1 MTVESTNSKQLPQQM
16 GINTEYPF
24 TLDVLLEDPTEEEAK
39 SAIKAKIKLADNTE
53 LDLIYN
59 DPGENGYQVVLNSNR
74 LGGKV
79 IVNNKRTILDYITIY
94 RYYQMKQEADYQDF
108 NAAPADTFEQ
118 SYDKLTMI
126 DQQQQE
132 VLDRCVKVE
141 MTSNVD
147 PENFTEHVERIYESI
162 DNVDTVSGI
171 KQEVVTTAENIESII
186 NCSENIQSI
195 IDAPQ
200 QAQNAAV
207 SANNALQSEN
217 NAETWAEGTDEE
229 VQALGGTHSSKR
241 WSELASGKE
250 YADKDLSNI
259 TEAGK
264 DVIRDTAGSGFSLF
278 DVVEKDH
285 ILSFEESMGF
295 GLLGTYVYKEP
306 VAGSRYGYPDF
317 YNECVAQKS
326 TEGNTLLALKN
337 NVEVVG
343 SPVVNNGVLS
353 GFSTS
358 NYVKLPQIFNP
369 GSSTWEIVIPFS
381 VDNFD
386 TEQSIF
392 MSCIEGSNPNRYL
405 LLAVEPNTGEIRC
418 YYNYEQTNWQTTGS
432 FGAEN
437 TISAGKKYWVKVE
450 YDGTHLKGSLST
462 DGDDY
467 TLCLN
472 EEIAAPATAST
483 NNITTL
489 GLYAANEKTLP
500 LNGSI
505 DLKECYIKI
514 DNELWW
520 SGATTATKNP
530 NGHIFYDIADKATV
544 DEIFSQ
550 RGEAWF
556 YGVDTENER
565 VFLPRGTRSQ
575 YTVNTDETGD
585 YVEAGLPNI
594 TGTMIADISEG
605 VATGALKIDTIYS
618 GAMWSGSTNVARMRN
633 WSLDASLSN
642 PIYGNSDTVQPYAT
656 KKLLYIVV
664 GNVKVQSAASDVVD
678 VTTTENDT
686 VPLFTGQYFNFKP
699 NNPSWLKAGEQ
710 QDSGGIYTSC
720 YNKLVQALT
729 DNIWGIKVIDSAAM
743 EEGTDYSEY
752 WIVYQDAMRFRTPLT
767 ACKEIM
773 PGNEITS
780 SLGFSSNPTNTVESY
795 TVPYNGYITI
805 IGYKTST
812 SNTLTVK
819 LNGTIVS
826 QTRALASGLSSE
838 SYFFARKGDIVTV
851 STDSTSTGWVIA
863 TQTITKATANGEL
876 YFKAANVVE
885 NLEILNVGQVME
897 ELSNKVNVSNTSWAI
912 NACMPDYSAQSTFT
926 LPASGQTFTVPYDCL
941 LTVCLIDVGVGVFV
955 LRLNDASGAI
965 IAEAASATVQTEVQ
979 VSVYL
984 KKGWVVYN
992 DSTVSRYTSCY
1003 ITPLIGAEGA
1013 N

>member
-1 MTVESTNSKQLPQQM
+1 MAYIPNEWKDQVVQRPKTYQM
-16 GINTEYPF
+16 NNNDDGSVTLVDSFGLVTELGTPVNEDYMNHIEQGIAGAAIRYYKTTETFKNNEVVLNINTEGGVE
-24 TLDVLLEDPTEEEAK
+24 LWK
-39 SAIKAKIKLADNTE
+39 SLTDNNLGNPLTDIE
-53 LDLIYN
+53 KWQAVDL
-59 DPGENGYQVVLNSNR
+59 GNS
-74 LGGKV
+74 
-79 IVNNKRTILDYITIY
+79 
-94 RYYQMKQEADYQDF
+94 
-108 NAAPADTFEQ
+108 
-118 SYDKLTMI
+118 
-126 DQQQQE
+126 
-132 VLDRCVKVE
+132 
-141 MTSNVD
+141 
-147 PENFTEHVERIYESI
+147 
-162 DNVDTVSGI
+162 
-171 KQEVVTTAENIESII
+171 
-186 NCSENIQSI
+186 
-195 IDAPQ
+195 
-200 QAQNAAV
+200 
-207 SANNALQSEN
+207 
-217 NAETWAEGTDEE
+217 
-229 VQALGGTHSSKR
+229 SS
-241 WSELASGKE
+241 S
-250 YADKDLSNI
+250 
-259 TEAGK
+259 
-264 DVIRDTAGSGFSLF
+264 GSGLSMF
-278 DVVEKDH
+278 DLVVKDH

-353 GFSTS
+353 GFSSTTWA
-358 NYVKLPQIFNP
+358 NLPKAFNP
-369 GSSTWEIVIPFS
+369 SNKNWEMFYK
-381 VDNFD
+381 FK
-386 TEQSIF
+386 
-392 MSCIEGSNPNRYL
+392 
-405 LLAVEPNTGEIRC
+405 TGTIGTIQ
-418 YYNYEQTNWQTTGS
+418 YIL
-432 FGAEN
+432 N
-437 TISAGKKYWVKVE
+437 TISAGYQPFDIRIGE
-450 YDGTHLKGSLST
+450 DGKLQVASFINNTST
-462 DGDDY
+462 PLFSIIG
-467 TLCLN
+467 TTALT
-472 EEIAAPATAST
+472 PATDYYVKLAYNSVTGYELSLGTSKDNLLIEGT
-483 NNITTL
+483 NNTTTAINSGSIPTL
-489 GLYAANEKTLP
+489 GADFNNDGNYFQGAFT
-500 LNGSI
+500 GSI

-544 DEIFSQ
+544 DEIFAQ

-594 TGTMIADISEG
+594 TGTMTADISEG

-618 GAMWSGSTNVARMRN
+618 GAMWQGSVNVARMRN

-642 PIYGNSDTVQPYAT
+642 PVYGKSDTVQPYAT

-729 DNIWGIKVIDSAAM
+729 DNIWEIKVIDSTAM

-876 YFKAANVVE
+876 YFKAASAVE
-885 NLEILNVGQVME
+885 NIEILNVGQVME

-912 NACMPDYSAQSTFT
+912 NACMPDYTAQTTFT
-926 LPASGQTFTVPYDCL
+926 LPDIGQTFTAPYDCL
-941 LTVCLIDVGVGVFV
+941 LFVSIFNAGSGNFELRYNNSNGGLIMF
-955 LRLNDASGAI
+955 GA
-965 IAEAASATVQTEVQ
+965 AGSNQVHVSQTA
-979 VSVYL
+979 YL
-984 KKGWVVYN
+984 KKGWQIYRGGQIGYN
-992 DSTVSRYTSCY
+992 QCY

>member
-1 MTVESTNSKQLPQQM
+1 MSKLPRVTAKVFASNAAKTDIGQYGSALTGAKINTGDIAQIQTLPAYETGWRGAVISKRNYPTLQEMNGLQKVFSQQIAYLFQN
-16 GINTEYPF
+16 GAFAEWDENTEYCANTSF
-24 TLDVLLEDPTEEEAK
+24 CQINGVLYQSLTNNNIGNNPSNDETNWK
-39 SAIKAKIKLADNTE
+39 KID
-53 LDLIYN
+53 
-59 DPGENGYQVVLNSNR
+59 
-74 LGGKV
+74 LGG
-79 IVNNKRTILDYITIY
+79 
-94 RYYQMKQEADYQDF
+94 
-108 NAAPADTFEQ
+108 
-118 SYDKLTMI
+118 
-126 DQQQQE
+126 
-132 VLDRCVKVE
+132 
-141 MTSNVD
+141 
-147 PENFTEHVERIYESI
+147 
-162 DNVDTVSGI
+162 G
-171 KQEVVTTAENIESII
+171 
-186 NCSENIQSI
+186 
-195 IDAPQ
+195 
-200 QAQNAAV
+200 
-207 SANNALQSEN
+207 
-217 NAETWAEGTDEE
+217 GG
-229 VQALGGTHSSKR
+229 GGT
-241 WSELASGKE
+241 
-250 YADKDLSNI
+250 
-259 TEAGK
+259 
-264 DVIRDTAGSGFSLF
+264 GSGFSLF

-353 GFSTS
+353 GFSSTTWANLPKAFNPSNKNWEMFYKFKTGTIGTIQYILNTISVGYQPFDIRIGEDGKLQVASFINNTS
-358 NYVKLPQIFNP
+358 TPLFSIIGTTALTPATDYYVKLAYN
-369 GSSTWEIVIPFS
+369 S
-381 VDNFD
+381 VTGYELSLGTSKDNLL
-386 TEQSIF
+386 
-392 MSCIEGSNPNRYL
+392 IEG
-405 LLAVEPNTGEIRC
+405 
-418 YYNYEQTNWQTTGS
+418 
-432 FGAEN
+432 
-437 TISAGKKYWVKVE
+437 
-450 YDGTHLKGSLST
+450 
-462 DGDDY
+462 
-467 TLCLN
+467 
-472 EEIAAPATAST
+472 T
-483 NNITTL
+483 NNTTTAINSGSIPTL
-489 GLYAANEKTLP
+489 GADFNNGGNYFQGAFT
-500 LNGSI
+500 GSI

-565 VFLPRGTRSQ
+565 IFLPRGTRSQ

-594 TGTMIADISEG
+594 TGTMVGDISEG

-618 GAMWSGSTNVARMRN
+618 GAMWQGSVNVARMRN

-729 DNIWGIKVIDSAAM
+729 DNIWEIKVIDSTAM

-773 PGNEITS
+773 PGNEIAS

-819 LNGTIVS
+819 LNGAIVS
-826 QTRALASGLSSE
+826 QTRALATGQSSE
-838 SYFFARKGDIVTV
+838 SYFFARKGDVVTV
-851 STDSTSTGWVIA
+851 STDSASEGWVIV

-876 YFKAANVVE
+876 YFKVASAVE

-912 NACMPDYSAQSTFT
+912 NACMPDYTAQTTFT
-926 LPASGQTFTVPYDCL
+926 LPDIGQTFTAPYDCL
-941 LTVCLIDVGVGVFV
+941 LFVSIFNAGAGNFELRYNNSNGGLIMF
-955 LRLNDASGAI
+955 GA
-965 IAEAASATVQTEVQ
+965 AGGNQVHVSQTA
-979 VSVYL
+979 YL
-984 KKGWVVYN
+984 KKGWQIYRGGQIGYN
-992 DSTVSRYTSCY
+992 QCY

>member
-1 MTVESTNSKQLPQQM
+1 MDKQLVGELPD
-16 GINTEYPF
+16 ITESSNDDEIMVITDSQHNQLRKEKISNF
-24 TLDVLLEDPTEEEAK
+24 
-39 SAIKAKIKLADNTE
+39 IKDLVSNDENNGIKLGTDNKLLSVDASNADN
-53 LDLIYN
+53 
-59 DPGENGYQVVLNSNR
+59 
-74 LGGKV
+74 
-79 IVNNKRTILDYITIY
+79 IT
-94 RYYQMKQEADYQDF
+94 
-108 NAAPADTFEQ
+108 
-118 SYDKLTMI
+118 
-126 DQQQQE
+126 
-132 VLDRCVKVE
+132 
-141 MTSNVD
+141 
-147 PENFTEHVERIYESI
+147 
-162 DNVDTVSGI
+162 SGI
-171 KQEVVTTAENIESII
+171 LNPERLPNSGVTEDTYVYPDSITVDKKGRVTKI
-186 NCSENIQSI
+186 TNGT
-195 IDAPQ
+195 PGG
-200 QAQNAAV
+200 
-207 SANNALQSEN
+207 NN
-217 NAETWAEGTDEE
+217 
-229 VQALGGTHSSKR
+229 
-241 WSELASGKE
+241 
-250 YADKDLSNI
+250 ADKDLSNI

-264 DVIRDTAGSGFSLF
+264 DVIRNTAGSGFSLF

-353 GFSTS
+353 GFSSTTWANLPKAFNPSNKNWEMFYKFKTGTIGTIQYILNTISVGYQPFDIRIGEDGKLQVASFINNTS
-358 NYVKLPQIFNP
+358 TPLFSIIGTTALTPATDYYVKLAYN
-369 GSSTWEIVIPFS
+369 S
-381 VDNFD
+381 VTGYELSLGTSKDNLL
-386 TEQSIF
+386 
-392 MSCIEGSNPNRYL
+392 IEG
-405 LLAVEPNTGEIRC
+405 
-418 YYNYEQTNWQTTGS
+418 
-432 FGAEN
+432 
-437 TISAGKKYWVKVE
+437 
-450 YDGTHLKGSLST
+450 
-462 DGDDY
+462 
-467 TLCLN
+467 
-472 EEIAAPATAST
+472 T
-483 NNITTL
+483 NNTTTAINSGSIPTL
-489 GLYAANEKTLP
+489 GADFNNDGNYFQGAFT
-500 LNGSI
+500 GSI

-594 TGTMIADISEG
+594 AAKDSIGFSDDNPTSDLPPFVFDSVVGNS
-605 VATGALKIDTIYS
+605 S
-618 GAMWSGSTNVARMRN
+618 GGPSGEKRFKF
-633 WSLDASLSN
+633 DASTVN
-642 PIYGNSDTVQPYAT
+642 TIYGNSDTVQPYAT

-729 DNIWGIKVIDSAAM
+729 DNIWEIKVIDSTAM

-773 PGNEITS
+773 PGNEIAS

-819 LNGTIVS
+819 LNGAIVS

-876 YFKAANVVE
+876 YFKAANAVE

-897 ELSNKVNVSNTSWAI
+897 ELSNKTDKLQAATASMPSSKRIELILGQSGQLYQLPADGYLCVNKLATASNQHVFMQNRANDALDIIAI
-912 NACMPDYSAQSTFT
+912 SPIAGHTCCVWCMGKKGDFIQVDYSAGGT
-926 LPASGQTFTVPYDCL
+926 LYDFC
-941 LTVCLIDVGVGVFV
+941 FV
-955 LRLNDASGAI
+955 
-965 IAEAASATVQTEVQ
+965 
-979 VSVYL
+979 Y
-984 KKGWVVYN
+984 
-992 DSTVSRYTSCY
+992 
-1003 ITPLIGAEGA
+1003 AEGA
-1013 N
+1013 Q

>member
-1 MTVESTNSKQLPQQM
+1 MSKLPRVTAKVFASNAAETDIGQYGSALTGAKINTGDIAQIQALPAYETGWRGAVIPKRNYPTLQEMNGLQKVFSQQIAYLFQN
-16 GINTEYPF
+16 GAFAEWDENTEYCANTSF
-24 TLDVLLEDPTEEEAK
+24 CQINGVLYQSLTNNNIGNNPSNDETNWK
-39 SAIKAKIKLADNTE
+39 KID
-53 LDLIYN
+53 
-59 DPGENGYQVVLNSNR
+59 
-74 LGGKV
+74 LGGGGGG
-79 IVNNKRTILDYITIY
+79 
-94 RYYQMKQEADYQDF
+94 
-108 NAAPADTFEQ
+108 DT
-118 SYDKLTMI
+118 
-126 DQQQQE
+126 
-132 VLDRCVKVE
+132 
-141 MTSNVD
+141 
-147 PENFTEHVERIYESI
+147 
-162 DNVDTVSGI
+162 
-171 KQEVVTTAENIESII
+171 
-186 NCSENIQSI
+186 
-195 IDAPQ
+195 
-200 QAQNAAV
+200 
-207 SANNALQSEN
+207 
-217 NAETWAEGTDEE
+217 
-229 VQALGGTHSSKR
+229 
-241 WSELASGKE
+241 
-250 YADKDLSNI
+250 
-259 TEAGK
+259 
-264 DVIRDTAGSGFSLF
+264 GSGFSLF

-353 GFSTS
+353 GFSSTTWA
-358 NYVKLPQIFNP
+358 NLPKAFNP
-369 GSSTWEIVIPFS
+369 SNKNWEMFYK
-381 VDNFD
+381 FK
-386 TEQSIF
+386 
-392 MSCIEGSNPNRYL
+392 
-405 LLAVEPNTGEIRC
+405 TGTIGTIQ
-418 YYNYEQTNWQTTGS
+418 YIL
-432 FGAEN
+432 N
-437 TISAGKKYWVKVE
+437 TISAGYQPFDIRIGE
-450 YDGTHLKGSLST
+450 DGKLQVASFINNTST
-462 DGDDY
+462 PLFSIIG
-467 TLCLN
+467 TTALT
-472 EEIAAPATAST
+472 PATDYYVKLAYNSVTGYELSLGTSKDNLLIEGT
-483 NNITTL
+483 NNTTTAINSGSIPTL
-489 GLYAANEKTLP
+489 GADFNNDGNYFQGAFT
-500 LNGSI
+500 GSI

-544 DEIFSQ
+544 DEIFAQ

-565 VFLPRGTRSQ
+565 IFLPRGTRSQ

-594 TGTMIADISEG
+594 TGTMVGDISEG

-618 GAMWSGSTNVARMRN
+618 GAMWQGSVNVARMRN

-729 DNIWGIKVIDSAAM
+729 DNIWEIKVIDSTAM

-876 YFKAANVVE
+876 YFKAASAIE

-897 ELSNKVNVSNTSWAI
+897 ELSNKVDLSHTSWAI
-912 NACMPDYSAQSTFT
+912 NACMPDYTAQTTFT
-926 LPASGQTFTVPYDCL
+926 LPDIGQTFTAPYDCL
-941 LTVCLIDVGVGVFV
+941 LFVSIFNAGAGNFELRYNNSNGGLIMFG
-955 LRLNDASGAI
+955 
-965 IAEAASATVQTEVQ
+965 SAGNNQVHVSQTA
-979 VSVYL
+979 YL
-984 KKGWVVYN
+984 KKGWQIYRGGQIGYN
-992 DSTVSRYTSCY
+992 QCY

>member
-1 MTVESTNSKQLPQQM
+1 MSKLPRVTAKVFASNAAKTDIGQYGSALTGAKINTGDIAQIQTLPAYETGWRGAVISKRNYPTLQEMNGLQKVFSQQIAYLFQN
-16 GINTEYPF
+16 GAFAEWDENTEYCANTSF
-24 TLDVLLEDPTEEEAK
+24 CQINGVLYQSLTNNNIGNNPSNDETNWK
-39 SAIKAKIKLADNTE
+39 KID
-53 LDLIYN
+53 
-59 DPGENGYQVVLNSNR
+59 
-74 LGGKV
+74 LGG
-79 IVNNKRTILDYITIY
+79 
-94 RYYQMKQEADYQDF
+94 
-108 NAAPADTFEQ
+108 
-118 SYDKLTMI
+118 
-126 DQQQQE
+126 
-132 VLDRCVKVE
+132 
-141 MTSNVD
+141 
-147 PENFTEHVERIYESI
+147 
-162 DNVDTVSGI
+162 G
-171 KQEVVTTAENIESII
+171 
-186 NCSENIQSI
+186 
-195 IDAPQ
+195 
-200 QAQNAAV
+200 
-207 SANNALQSEN
+207 
-217 NAETWAEGTDEE
+217 GG
-229 VQALGGTHSSKR
+229 GGT
-241 WSELASGKE
+241 
-250 YADKDLSNI
+250 
-259 TEAGK
+259 
-264 DVIRDTAGSGFSLF
+264 GSGFSLF

-353 GFSTS
+353 GFSSTTWANLPKAFNPSNKNWEMFYKFKTGTIGTIQYILNTISVGYQPFDIRIGEDGKLQVASFINNTS
-358 NYVKLPQIFNP
+358 TPLFSIIGTTALTPATDYYVKLAYN
-369 GSSTWEIVIPFS
+369 S
-381 VDNFD
+381 VTGYELSLGTSKDNLL
-386 TEQSIF
+386 
-392 MSCIEGSNPNRYL
+392 IEG
-405 LLAVEPNTGEIRC
+405 
-418 YYNYEQTNWQTTGS
+418 
-432 FGAEN
+432 
-437 TISAGKKYWVKVE
+437 
-450 YDGTHLKGSLST
+450 
-462 DGDDY
+462 
-467 TLCLN
+467 
-472 EEIAAPATAST
+472 T
-483 NNITTL
+483 NNTTTAINSGSIPTL
-489 GLYAANEKTLP
+489 GADFNNDGNYFQGAFT
-500 LNGSI
+500 GSI

-544 DEIFSQ
+544 DEIFAQ

-594 TGTMIADISEG
+594 AAKDSIGFSDDNPTSDLPPFVFDSVVGNS
-605 VATGALKIDTIYS
+605 S
-618 GAMWSGSTNVARMRN
+618 GGPSGEKRFKF
-633 WSLDASLSN
+633 DASTVN
-642 PIYGNSDTVQPYAT
+642 TIYGNSDTVQPYAT

-729 DNIWGIKVIDSAAM
+729 DNIWEIKVIDSTAM

-851 STDSTSTGWVIA
+851 STDSASTGWVIA
-863 TQTITKATANGEL
+863 TQTITKATASGEL
-876 YFKAANVVE
+876 YFKVASAIE

-897 ELSNKVNVSNTSWAI
+897 ELSNKVDLSHTSWAI
-912 NACMPDYSAQSTFT
+912 NACMPDYTAQTTFT
-926 LPASGQTFTVPYDCL
+926 LPDIGQTFTAPYDCL
-941 LTVCLIDVGVGVFV
+941 LFVSIFNAGAGNFELRYNNSNGGLIMFG
-955 LRLNDASGAI
+955 
-965 IAEAASATVQTEVQ
+965 SAGSNQVHVSQTA
-979 VSVYL
+979 YL
-984 KKGWVVYN
+984 KKGWQIYRGGQIGYN
-992 DSTVSRYTSCY
+992 QCY

>member
-1 MTVESTNSKQLPQQM
+1 MDKQLVGELPD
-16 GINTEYPF
+16 ITESSNDDEIMVITDSQHNQLRKEKISNF
-24 TLDVLLEDPTEEEAK
+24 
-39 SAIKAKIKLADNTE
+39 IKDLVSNDENNGIKLGTDNKLLSVDASNADN
-53 LDLIYN
+53 
-59 DPGENGYQVVLNSNR
+59 
-74 LGGKV
+74 
-79 IVNNKRTILDYITIY
+79 IT
-94 RYYQMKQEADYQDF
+94 
-108 NAAPADTFEQ
+108 
-118 SYDKLTMI
+118 
-126 DQQQQE
+126 
-132 VLDRCVKVE
+132 
-141 MTSNVD
+141 
-147 PENFTEHVERIYESI
+147 
-162 DNVDTVSGI
+162 SGI
-171 KQEVVTTAENIESII
+171 LNPERLPNSGVTEDTYVYPDSITVDKKGRVTKI
-186 NCSENIQSI
+186 TNGT
-195 IDAPQ
+195 PGG
-200 QAQNAAV
+200 
-207 SANNALQSEN
+207 NN
-217 NAETWAEGTDEE
+217 
-229 VQALGGTHSSKR
+229 
-241 WSELASGKE
+241 
-250 YADKDLSNI
+250 ADKDLSNI

-264 DVIRDTAGSGFSLF
+264 DVIRNTAGSGFSLF

-358 NYVKLPQIFNP
+358 SYATTLTFPTDEDFDFQFKLKTGADISGEQEIFACPTASGPSQYYFCLVNLESNNLNVIFNGGLGVWQYLFGTPAQPETDYIVKVVYSKTNNTLHVTMSLANGTVLLDDTKQVDELYDIKEAVIGTGKDNAVIIFNP
-369 GSSTWEIVIPFS
+369 F
-381 VDNFD
+381 
-386 TEQSIF
+386 
-392 MSCIEGSNPNRYL
+392 
-405 LLAVEPNTGEIRC
+405 
-418 YYNYEQTNWQTTGS
+418 
-432 FGAEN
+432 
-437 TISAGKKYWVKVE
+437 
-450 YDGTHLKGSLST
+450 KGSV
-462 DGDDY
+462 
-467 TLCLN
+467 
-472 EEIAAPATAST
+472 
-483 NNITTL
+483 
-489 GLYAANEKTLP
+489 
-500 LNGSI
+500 
-505 DLKECYIKI
+505 DLKECYIESNGQRI
-514 DNELWW
+514 W
-520 SGATTATKNP
+520 SGASIATKNP

-565 VFLPRGTRSQ
+565 IFLPRGTRSQ

-594 TGTMIADISEG
+594 AAKDSIGFSDDNPTSDLPPFVFDSVVGNS
-605 VATGALKIDTIYS
+605 S
-618 GAMWSGSTNVARMRN
+618 GGPSGEKRFKF
-633 WSLDASLSN
+633 DASTVN
-642 PIYGNSDTVQPYAT
+642 TIYGNSDTVQPYAT

-729 DNIWGIKVIDSAAM
+729 DNIWEIKVIDSTAM

-819 LNGTIVS
+819 LNGAIVS
-826 QTRALASGLSSE
+826 QTRALSTGQSSE

-876 YFKAANVVE
+876 YFKAASAIE

-897 ELSNKVNVSNTSWAI
+897 ELSNKVDLSHTSWAI
-912 NACMPDYSAQSTFT
+912 NACMPDYTAQTTFT
-926 LPASGQTFTVPYDCL
+926 LPDIGQTFTAPYDCL
-941 LTVCLIDVGVGVFV
+941 LFVSIFNAGAGNFELRYNNSNGGLIMFG
-955 LRLNDASGAI
+955 
-965 IAEAASATVQTEVQ
+965 SAGSNQVHVSQTA
-979 VSVYL
+979 YL
-984 KKGWVVYN
+984 KKGWQIYRGGQIGYN
-992 DSTVSRYTSCY
+992 QCY

>member
-1 MTVESTNSKQLPQQM
+1 MSKLPRVTAKVFASNAAETDIGQYGSALTGAKINTGDIAQIQALPAYETGWRGAVISERNYPTLQEMNGLQKVFSQQIAYLFQN
-16 GINTEYPF
+16 GAFAEWDENTEYCANTSF
-24 TLDVLLEDPTEEEAK
+24 CQINGVLYQSLTNNNIGNNPSNDETNWK
-39 SAIKAKIKLADNTE
+39 KID
-53 LDLIYN
+53 
-59 DPGENGYQVVLNSNR
+59 
-74 LGGKV
+74 LGGGGGG
-79 IVNNKRTILDYITIY
+79 
-94 RYYQMKQEADYQDF
+94 
-108 NAAPADTFEQ
+108 DT
-118 SYDKLTMI
+118 
-126 DQQQQE
+126 
-132 VLDRCVKVE
+132 
-141 MTSNVD
+141 
-147 PENFTEHVERIYESI
+147 
-162 DNVDTVSGI
+162 
-171 KQEVVTTAENIESII
+171 
-186 NCSENIQSI
+186 
-195 IDAPQ
+195 
-200 QAQNAAV
+200 
-207 SANNALQSEN
+207 
-217 NAETWAEGTDEE
+217 
-229 VQALGGTHSSKR
+229 
-241 WSELASGKE
+241 
-250 YADKDLSNI
+250 
-259 TEAGK
+259 
-264 DVIRDTAGSGFSLF
+264 GSGFSLF

-337 NVEVVG
+337 NVEIVG

-392 MSCIEGSNPNRYL
+392 MSCIEGSNTNRYL

-565 VFLPRGTRSQ
+565 IFLPRGTRSQ
-575 YTVNTDETGD
+575 YTINTDETGD

-594 TGTMIADISEG
+594 AAKDSIGFSDDNPTSDLPPFVFDRVVGNS
-605 VATGALKIDTIYS
+605 S
-618 GAMWSGSTNVARMRN
+618 GGPSGEKRFKF
-633 WSLDASLSN
+633 DASTVN
-642 PIYGNSDTVQPYAT
+642 TIYGNSDTVQPYAT

-729 DNIWGIKVIDSAAM
+729 DNIWEIKVIDSTAM
-743 EEGTDYSEY
+743 EEGVDYSEY
-752 WIVYQDAMRFRTPLT
+752 WIVYQDTMRFRTPLT

-795 TVPYNGYITI
+795 TVPYNAYITI

-819 LNGTIVS
+819 LNGAIVS
-826 QTRALASGLSSE
+826 QTRALTTGQSSE

-851 STDSTSTGWVIA
+851 STDSASTGWVIA
-863 TQTITKATANGEL
+863 TQTITKATASGEL
-876 YFKAANVVE
+876 YFKVANAVE

-897 ELSNKVNVSNTSWAI
+897 ELSNKVNVSATNWAT
-912 NACMPDYSAQSTFT
+912 NACMPDYTAGIAVTSSPFTAPRNGFIQSINATGGNMSIDGASVATFAT
-926 LPASGQTFTVPYDCL
+926 SPFICQYGIAKGSIFTFNKGVLTFYPA
-941 LTVCLIDVGVGVFV
+941 
-955 LRLNDASGAI
+955 
-965 IAEAASATVQTEVQ
+965 
-979 VSVYL
+979 
-984 KKGWVVYN
+984 K
-992 DSTVSRYTSCY
+992 
-1003 ITPLIGAEGA
+1003 GA

>member
-1 MTVESTNSKQLPQQM
+1 MDKQLVGELPD
-16 GINTEYPF
+16 ITESSNDDEIMVITDSQHNQLRKEKISNF
-24 TLDVLLEDPTEEEAK
+24 
-39 SAIKAKIKLADNTE
+39 IKDLVSNDENNGIKLGTDNKLLSVDASNADN
-53 LDLIYN
+53 
-59 DPGENGYQVVLNSNR
+59 
-74 LGGKV
+74 
-79 IVNNKRTILDYITIY
+79 IT
-94 RYYQMKQEADYQDF
+94 
-108 NAAPADTFEQ
+108 
-118 SYDKLTMI
+118 
-126 DQQQQE
+126 
-132 VLDRCVKVE
+132 
-141 MTSNVD
+141 
-147 PENFTEHVERIYESI
+147 
-162 DNVDTVSGI
+162 SGI
-171 KQEVVTTAENIESII
+171 LNPERLPNSGVTEDTYVYPDSITVDKKGRVTKI
-186 NCSENIQSI
+186 TNGT
-195 IDAPQ
+195 PGG
-200 QAQNAAV
+200 
-207 SANNALQSEN
+207 NN
-217 NAETWAEGTDEE
+217 
-229 VQALGGTHSSKR
+229 
-241 WSELASGKE
+241 
-250 YADKDLSNI
+250 ADKDLSNI

-353 GFSTS
+353 GFSSTTWA
-358 NYVKLPQIFNP
+358 NLPKAFNP
-369 GSSTWEIVIPFS
+369 SNKNWEMFYK
-381 VDNFD
+381 FK
-386 TEQSIF
+386 
-392 MSCIEGSNPNRYL
+392 
-405 LLAVEPNTGEIRC
+405 TGTIGTIQ
-418 YYNYEQTNWQTTGS
+418 YIL
-432 FGAEN
+432 N
-437 TISAGKKYWVKVE
+437 TISAGYQPFDIRIVE
-450 YDGTHLKGSLST
+450 DGKLQVASFINNTST
-462 DGDDY
+462 PLFSIIG
-467 TLCLN
+467 TTALT
-472 EEIAAPATAST
+472 PATDYYVKLAYNSVTGYELSLGTSKDNLLIEGT
-483 NNITTL
+483 NNTTTAINSGSIPTL
-489 GLYAANEKTLP
+489 GADFNNDGNYFQGAFT
-500 LNGSI
+500 GSI

-565 VFLPRGTRSQ
+565 IFLPRGTRSQ

-594 TGTMIADISEG
+594 TGTMAGDISEG

-618 GAMWSGSTNVARMRN
+618 GAMWQGSVNVARMRN
-633 WSLDASLSN
+633 WNLDASLSN

-729 DNIWGIKVIDSAAM
+729 DNIWEIKVIDSTAM

-826 QTRALASGLSSE
+826 QTRALASGLGSE

-876 YFKAANVVE
+876 YFKAASAVE
-885 NLEILNVGQVME
+885 NIEILNVGQVME

-912 NACMPDYSAQSTFT
+912 NACMPDYTAQTTFT
-926 LPASGQTFTVPYDCL
+926 LPDIGQTFTAPYDCL
-941 LTVCLIDVGVGVFV
+941 LFVSIFNAGAGNFELRYNNSNGGLIMFG
-955 LRLNDASGAI
+955 
-965 IAEAASATVQTEVQ
+965 SAGNNQVHVSQTA
-979 VSVYL
+979 YL
-984 KKGWVVYN
+984 KKGWQIYRGGQIGYN
-992 DSTVSRYTSCY
+992 QCY

>member
-1 MTVESTNSKQLPQQM
+1 MDKQLVGELPD
-16 GINTEYPF
+16 ITESSNDDEIMVITDSQHSQLRKEKISNF
-24 TLDVLLEDPTEEEAK
+24 
-39 SAIKAKIKLADNTE
+39 IKDLVSNDENNGIKLGTDNKLLSVDASNADN
-53 LDLIYN
+53 
-59 DPGENGYQVVLNSNR
+59 
-74 LGGKV
+74 
-79 IVNNKRTILDYITIY
+79 IT
-94 RYYQMKQEADYQDF
+94 
-108 NAAPADTFEQ
+108 
-118 SYDKLTMI
+118 
-126 DQQQQE
+126 
-132 VLDRCVKVE
+132 
-141 MTSNVD
+141 
-147 PENFTEHVERIYESI
+147 
-162 DNVDTVSGI
+162 SGI
-171 KQEVVTTAENIESII
+171 LNPERLPNSGVTEDTYVYPDSITVDKKGRVTKI
-186 NCSENIQSI
+186 TNGT
-195 IDAPQ
+195 PGG
-200 QAQNAAV
+200 
-207 SANNALQSEN
+207 NN
-217 NAETWAEGTDEE
+217 
-229 VQALGGTHSSKR
+229 
-241 WSELASGKE
+241 
-250 YADKDLSNI
+250 ADKDLSNI

-264 DVIRDTAGSGFSLF
+264 DVIRNTAGSGFSLF

-326 TEGNTLLALKN
+326 TEGNTLFVLKN

-353 GFSTS
+353 GFSSTTWANLPKAFNPSNKNWEMFYKFKTGTIGTIQYILNTISVGNQPFDIHIGADGKLQVASFINNTS
-358 NYVKLPQIFNP
+358 TSLFSIIGTTALTSATDYYVKLAYN
-369 GSSTWEIVIPFS
+369 S
-381 VDNFD
+381 VTGYELSLGTSKDNLL
-386 TEQSIF
+386 
-392 MSCIEGSNPNRYL
+392 IEG
-405 LLAVEPNTGEIRC
+405 
-418 YYNYEQTNWQTTGS
+418 
-432 FGAEN
+432 
-437 TISAGKKYWVKVE
+437 
-450 YDGTHLKGSLST
+450 
-462 DGDDY
+462 
-467 TLCLN
+467 
-472 EEIAAPATAST
+472 T
-483 NNITTL
+483 NNTTTAINSGSIPTL
-489 GLYAANEKTLP
+489 GADFNNGGKYFQGAFT
-500 LNGSI
+500 GSI

-520 SGATTATKNP
+520 SGVTTATKNP

-544 DEIFSQ
+544 DEIFAQ

-594 TGTMIADISEG
+594 EGTFWSLPCRNG
-605 VATGALKIDTIYS
+605 NS
-618 GAMWSGSTNVARMRN
+618 GADGAFTVTQNSSFCADGSIDSRKV
-633 WSLDASLSN
+633 SFDASLSN

-664 GNVKVQSAASDVVD
+664 GNVKAQSAASDVVD

-699 NNPSWLKAGEQ
+699 NNPSWLKAGERQ
-710 QDSGGIYTSC
+710 GSGGIYASC

-729 DNIWGIKVIDSAAM
+729 DNIWEIKVIDSTAM

-767 ACKEIM
+767 VCKEIM

-780 SLGFSSNPTNTVESY
+780 NLGFSSNPTSTVESY

-812 SNTLTVK
+812 YDTLTVR

-826 QTRALASGLSSE
+826 QTRALASGLSGE

-851 STDSTSTGWVIA
+851 STDSASTGWLIA
-863 TQTITKATANGEL
+863 TQTITKATASGEL
-876 YFKAANVVE
+876 YFKVASAIE

-897 ELSNKVNVSNTSWAI
+897 ELSNKVDLSHTSWAI
-912 NACMPDYSAQSTFT
+912 NACMPDYTAQTTFT
-926 LPASGQTFTVPYDCL
+926 LPDIGQTFTAPYDCL
-941 LTVCLIDVGVGVFV
+941 LFVSIFNAGAGNFELRYNNSNGGLIMF
-955 LRLNDASGAI
+955 GA
-965 IAEAASATVQTEVQ
+965 AGNNQVHVSQTA
-979 VSVYL
+979 YL
-984 KKGWVVYN
+984 KKGWQIYRGGRIGYN
-992 DSTVSRYTSCY
+992 QCY

>member
-1 MTVESTNSKQLPQQM
+1 MDKQLVGELPD
-16 GINTEYPF
+16 ITESSNDDEIMVITDSQHNQLRKEKISNF
-24 TLDVLLEDPTEEEAK
+24 
-39 SAIKAKIKLADNTE
+39 IKDLVSNDENNGIKLGTDNKLLSVDASNADN
-53 LDLIYN
+53 
-59 DPGENGYQVVLNSNR
+59 
-74 LGGKV
+74 
-79 IVNNKRTILDYITIY
+79 IT
-94 RYYQMKQEADYQDF
+94 
-108 NAAPADTFEQ
+108 
-118 SYDKLTMI
+118 
-126 DQQQQE
+126 
-132 VLDRCVKVE
+132 
-141 MTSNVD
+141 
-147 PENFTEHVERIYESI
+147 
-162 DNVDTVSGI
+162 SGI
-171 KQEVVTTAENIESII
+171 LNPERLPNSGVTEDTYVYPDSITVDKKGRVTKI
-186 NCSENIQSI
+186 TNGT
-195 IDAPQ
+195 PGG
-200 QAQNAAV
+200 
-207 SANNALQSEN
+207 NN
-217 NAETWAEGTDEE
+217 
-229 VQALGGTHSSKR
+229 
-241 WSELASGKE
+241 
-250 YADKDLSNI
+250 ADKDLSNI

-337 NVEVVG
+337 NVEIVG

-358 NYVKLPQIFNP
+358 SYATTLTFPTDEDFDFQFKLKTGADISGEQEIFACPTASGPSQYYFCLVNLESNNLNVIFNGGLGVWQYPFGTPAQPETDYIVKVVYSKTNNTLHVTMSLANGTVLLDDTKQVDELYDIKEAVIGTGKDNAVTIFNP
-369 GSSTWEIVIPFS
+369 F
-381 VDNFD
+381 
-386 TEQSIF
+386 
-392 MSCIEGSNPNRYL
+392 
-405 LLAVEPNTGEIRC
+405 
-418 YYNYEQTNWQTTGS
+418 
-432 FGAEN
+432 
-437 TISAGKKYWVKVE
+437 
-450 YDGTHLKGSLST
+450 KGSV
-462 DGDDY
+462 
-467 TLCLN
+467 
-472 EEIAAPATAST
+472 
-483 NNITTL
+483 
-489 GLYAANEKTLP
+489 
-500 LNGSI
+500 
-505 DLKECYIKI
+505 DLKECYIESNGQRI
-514 DNELWW
+514 W
-520 SGATTATKNP
+520 SGASIATKNP

-565 VFLPRGTRSQ
+565 IFLPRGTRSQ

-594 TGTMIADISEG
+594 KSSRGLG
-605 VATGALKIDTIYS
+605 YS
-618 GAMWSGSTNVARMRN
+618 DDNPTSDVPPFVYVGSFGNVGGGPSIEKAY
-633 WSLDASLSN
+633 SFDASTAN
-642 PIYGNSDTVQPYAT
+642 PIYGKSDTVQPYAT

-729 DNIWGIKVIDSAAM
+729 DNIWEIKVIDSTAM

-876 YFKAANVVE
+876 YFKAASAVE
-885 NLEILNVGQVME
+885 NIEILNVGQVME

-912 NACMPDYSAQSTFT
+912 NACMPDYTAQTTFT
-926 LPASGQTFTVPYDCL
+926 LPDIGQTFTAPYDCL
-941 LTVCLIDVGVGVFV
+941 LFVSIFNAGAGNFELRYNNSNGGLIMFG
-955 LRLNDASGAI
+955 
-965 IAEAASATVQTEVQ
+965 SAGSNQVHVSQTA
-979 VSVYL
+979 YL
-984 KKGWVVYN
+984 KKGWQIYRGGQIGYN
-992 DSTVSRYTSCY
+992 QCY

>member
-1 MTVESTNSKQLPQQM
+1 MSKLPRVTAKVFASNAAKTDIGQYGSALTGAKINTGDIAQIQTLPAYETGWRGAVISKRNYPTLQEMNGLQKVFSQQIAYLFQN
-16 GINTEYPF
+16 GAFAEWDENTEYCANTSF
-24 TLDVLLEDPTEEEAK
+24 CQINGVLYQSLTNNNIGNNPSNDETNWK
-39 SAIKAKIKLADNTE
+39 KID
-53 LDLIYN
+53 
-59 DPGENGYQVVLNSNR
+59 
-74 LGGKV
+74 LGG
-79 IVNNKRTILDYITIY
+79 
-94 RYYQMKQEADYQDF
+94 
-108 NAAPADTFEQ
+108 
-118 SYDKLTMI
+118 
-126 DQQQQE
+126 
-132 VLDRCVKVE
+132 
-141 MTSNVD
+141 
-147 PENFTEHVERIYESI
+147 
-162 DNVDTVSGI
+162 G
-171 KQEVVTTAENIESII
+171 
-186 NCSENIQSI
+186 
-195 IDAPQ
+195 
-200 QAQNAAV
+200 
-207 SANNALQSEN
+207 
-217 NAETWAEGTDEE
+217 GG
-229 VQALGGTHSSKR
+229 GGT
-241 WSELASGKE
+241 
-250 YADKDLSNI
+250 
-259 TEAGK
+259 
-264 DVIRDTAGSGFSLF
+264 GSGFSLF

-353 GFSTS
+353 GFSSTTWANLPKAFNPSNKNWEMFYKFKTGTIGTIQYILNTISVGYQPFDIRIGEDGKLQVASFINNTS
-358 NYVKLPQIFNP
+358 TPLFSIIGTTALTPATDYYVKLAYN
-369 GSSTWEIVIPFS
+369 S
-381 VDNFD
+381 VTGYELSLGTSKDNLL
-386 TEQSIF
+386 
-392 MSCIEGSNPNRYL
+392 IEG
-405 LLAVEPNTGEIRC
+405 
-418 YYNYEQTNWQTTGS
+418 
-432 FGAEN
+432 
-437 TISAGKKYWVKVE
+437 
-450 YDGTHLKGSLST
+450 
-462 DGDDY
+462 
-467 TLCLN
+467 
-472 EEIAAPATAST
+472 T
-483 NNITTL
+483 NNTTTAINSGSIPTL
-489 GLYAANEKTLP
+489 GADFNNDGNYFQGAFT
-500 LNGSI
+500 GSI

-565 VFLPRGTRSQ
+565 IFLPRGTRSQ

-594 TGTMIADISEG
+594 EAEFQ
-605 VATGALKIDTIYS
+605 TIGQTEPS
-618 GAMWSGSTNVARMRN
+618 GAIYQKSAENGSFPIDSKYRKNLVF
-633 WSLDASLSN
+633 DASRSN
-642 PIYGNSDTVQPYAT
+642 PIYGKSNTVQPYAT

-729 DNIWGIKVIDSAAM
+729 DNIWEIKVIDSTAM

-876 YFKAANVVE
+876 YFKAASAVE
-885 NLEILNVGQVME
+885 NIEILNVGQVME

-912 NACMPDYSAQSTFT
+912 NACMPDYTAQTTFT
-926 LPASGQTFTVPYDCL
+926 LPDIGQTFTAPYDCL
-941 LTVCLIDVGVGVFV
+941 LFVSIFNAGAGNFELRYNNSNGGLIMFG
-955 LRLNDASGAI
+955 
-965 IAEAASATVQTEVQ
+965 SAGNNQVHVSQTA
-979 VSVYL
+979 YL
-984 KKGWVVYN
+984 KKGWQIYRGGQIGYN
-992 DSTVSRYTSCY
+992 QCY

>member
-1 MTVESTNSKQLPQQM
+1 MTYRSKSYTYSGGDAIFPIPFDYIKENDIHVFINDISTTDFIIENHQVKLTVIPSELPAKILIKSQTDITTAVTQWQNTSLLDDLNLTLSNNQLLYATQELYDEFDDFSTTITQDITQEITDLKNETDKQISDFEEEVNETIQEVSEAAEK
-16 GINTEYPF
+16 INE
-24 TLDVLLEDPTEEEAK
+24 LETAVEEAK
-39 SAIKAKIKLADNTE
+39 EAATIAGSKAADAS
-53 LDLIYN
+53 I
-59 DPGENGYQVVLNSNR
+59 QAS
-74 LGGKV
+74 
-79 IVNNKRTILDYITIY
+79 
-94 RYYQMKQEADYQDF
+94 
-108 NAAPADTFEQ
+108 NAAAQ
-118 SYDKLTMI
+118 AQLA
-126 DQQQQE
+126 QQAAE
-132 VLDRCVKVE
+132 DAE
-141 MTSNVD
+141 MAV
-147 PENFTEHVERIYESI
+147 TE
-162 DNVDTVSGI
+162 
-171 KQEVVTTAENIESII
+171 IESMG
-186 NCSENIQSI
+186 
-195 IDAPQ
+195 
-200 QAQNAAV
+200 
-207 SANNALQSEN
+207 L
-217 NAETWAEGTDEE
+217 
-229 VQALGGTHSSKR
+229 
-241 WSELASGKE
+241 
-250 YADKDLSNI
+250 ADKDLSNI

-264 DVIRDTAGSGFSLF
+264 DVIRNTAGSGFSLF

-317 YNECVAQKS
+317 YNECVAQKEAG
-326 TEGNTLLALKN
+326 TEETIT
-337 NVEVVG
+337 VG
-343 SPVVNNGVLS
+343 DV
-353 GFSTS
+353 
-358 NYVKLPQIFNP
+358 
-369 GSSTWEIVIPFS
+369 
-381 VDNFD
+381 
-386 TEQSIF
+386 
-392 MSCIEGSNPNRYL
+392 
-405 LLAVEPNTGEIRC
+405 
-418 YYNYEQTNWQTTGS
+418 S
-432 FGAEN
+432 F
-437 TISAGKKYWVKVE
+437 
-450 YDGTHLKGSLST
+450 
-462 DGDDY
+462 
-467 TLCLN
+467 
-472 EEIAAPATAST
+472 
-483 NNITTL
+483 
-489 GLYAANEKTLP
+489 
-500 LNGSI
+500 
-505 DLKECYIKI
+505 
-514 DNELWW
+514 
-520 SGATTATKNP
+520 TATKNP

-594 TGTMIADISEG
+594 TGTMTADISEG

-897 ELSNKVNVSNTSWAI
+897 ELSNKVNVSNTSWATS
-912 NACMPDYSAQSTFT
+912 ACMPDYSAQSTFT

-941 LTVCLIDVGVGVFV
+941 LTVCLIGVGGGGFV

-1013 N
+1013 NQ

>member
-1 MTVESTNSKQLPQQM
+1 MSKLPRVTAKVFASNAAKTDIGQYGSALTGAKINTGDIAQIQTLPAYETGWRGAVISKRNYPTLQEMNGLQKVFSQQIAYLFQN
-16 GINTEYPF
+16 GAFAEWDENTEYCANTSF
-24 TLDVLLEDPTEEEAK
+24 CQINGVLYQSLTNNNIGNNPSNDETNWK
-39 SAIKAKIKLADNTE
+39 KID
-53 LDLIYN
+53 
-59 DPGENGYQVVLNSNR
+59 
-74 LGGKV
+74 LGG
-79 IVNNKRTILDYITIY
+79 
-94 RYYQMKQEADYQDF
+94 
-108 NAAPADTFEQ
+108 
-118 SYDKLTMI
+118 
-126 DQQQQE
+126 
-132 VLDRCVKVE
+132 
-141 MTSNVD
+141 
-147 PENFTEHVERIYESI
+147 
-162 DNVDTVSGI
+162 G
-171 KQEVVTTAENIESII
+171 
-186 NCSENIQSI
+186 
-195 IDAPQ
+195 
-200 QAQNAAV
+200 
-207 SANNALQSEN
+207 
-217 NAETWAEGTDEE
+217 GG
-229 VQALGGTHSSKR
+229 GGT
-241 WSELASGKE
+241 
-250 YADKDLSNI
+250 
-259 TEAGK
+259 
-264 DVIRDTAGSGFSLF
+264 GSGFSLF

-353 GFSTS
+353 GFSSTTWANLPKAFNPSNKNWEMFYKFKTGTIGTIQYILNTISVGYQPFDIRIGEDGKLQVASFINNTS
-358 NYVKLPQIFNP
+358 TPLFSIIGTTALTPATDYYVKLAYN
-369 GSSTWEIVIPFS
+369 S
-381 VDNFD
+381 VTGYELSLGTSKDNLL
-386 TEQSIF
+386 
-392 MSCIEGSNPNRYL
+392 IEG
-405 LLAVEPNTGEIRC
+405 
-418 YYNYEQTNWQTTGS
+418 
-432 FGAEN
+432 
-437 TISAGKKYWVKVE
+437 
-450 YDGTHLKGSLST
+450 
-462 DGDDY
+462 
-467 TLCLN
+467 
-472 EEIAAPATAST
+472 T
-483 NNITTL
+483 NNTTTAINSGSIPTL
-489 GLYAANEKTLP
+489 GADFNNDGNYFQGAFT
-500 LNGSI
+500 GSI

-565 VFLPRGTRSQ
+565 IFLPRGTRSQ

-594 TGTMIADISEG
+594 TGTMVGDISEG

-618 GAMWSGSTNVARMRN
+618 GAMWQGSVNVARMRN

-729 DNIWGIKVIDSAAM
+729 DNIWEIKVIDSTAM

-773 PGNEITS
+773 PGNEIAS

-819 LNGTIVS
+819 LNGAIVS
-826 QTRALASGLSSE
+826 QTRALATGQSSE
-838 SYFFARKGDIVTV
+838 SYFFARKGDVVTV
-851 STDSTSTGWVIA
+851 STDSASEGWVIV

-876 YFKAANVVE
+876 YFKVASAVE

-912 NACMPDYSAQSTFT
+912 NACMPDYTAQTTFT
-926 LPASGQTFTVPYDCL
+926 LPDIGQTFTAPYDCL
-941 LTVCLIDVGVGVFV
+941 LFVSIFNAGAGNFELRYNNSNGGLIMFG
-955 LRLNDASGAI
+955 
-965 IAEAASATVQTEVQ
+965 SAGSNQVHVSQTA
-979 VSVYL
+979 YL
-984 KKGWVVYN
+984 KKGWQIYRGGQIGYN
-992 DSTVSRYTSCY
+992 QCY

>member
-1 MTVESTNSKQLPQQM
+1 MSKLPRVTAKVFASNAAETDIGQYGSALTGAKINTGDIAQIQALPAYETGWRGAVISKRNYPTLQEMNGLQKVFSQQIAYLFQN
-16 GINTEYPF
+16 GAFAEWDENTEYCANTSF
-24 TLDVLLEDPTEEEAK
+24 CQINGVLYQSLTNNNIGNNPANDETK
-39 SAIKAKIKLADNTE
+39 WKKV
-53 LDLIYN
+53 DLG
-59 DPGENGYQVVLNSNR
+59 D
-74 LGGKV
+74 GG
-79 IVNNKRTILDYITIY
+79 
-94 RYYQMKQEADYQDF
+94 
-108 NAAPADTFEQ
+108 
-118 SYDKLTMI
+118 
-126 DQQQQE
+126 
-132 VLDRCVKVE
+132 
-141 MTSNVD
+141 
-147 PENFTEHVERIYESI
+147 
-162 DNVDTVSGI
+162 SG
-171 KQEVVTTAENIESII
+171 T
-186 NCSENIQSI
+186 
-195 IDAPQ
+195 
-200 QAQNAAV
+200 
-207 SANNALQSEN
+207 
-217 NAETWAEGTDEE
+217 
-229 VQALGGTHSSKR
+229 GG
-241 WSELASGKE
+241 
-250 YADKDLSNI
+250 
-259 TEAGK
+259 
-264 DVIRDTAGSGFSLF
+264 GFSLF

-337 NVEVVG
+337 NVEIVG

-353 GFSTS
+353 EFSTS
-358 NYVKLPQIFNP
+358 SYATTLTFPTDEDFDFQFKLKTGADISGEQEIFACPTASGPSQYYFCLVNLESNNLNVIFNGGLGVWQYPFGTPAQPETDYIVKVVYSKTNNTLHVTMSLANGTVLLDDTKQVDELYDIKEAVIGTGKDNAVTIFNP
-369 GSSTWEIVIPFS
+369 F
-381 VDNFD
+381 
-386 TEQSIF
+386 
-392 MSCIEGSNPNRYL
+392 
-405 LLAVEPNTGEIRC
+405 
-418 YYNYEQTNWQTTGS
+418 
-432 FGAEN
+432 
-437 TISAGKKYWVKVE
+437 
-450 YDGTHLKGSLST
+450 KGSV
-462 DGDDY
+462 
-467 TLCLN
+467 
-472 EEIAAPATAST
+472 
-483 NNITTL
+483 
-489 GLYAANEKTLP
+489 
-500 LNGSI
+500 
-505 DLKECYIKI
+505 DLKECYIESNGQRI
-514 DNELWW
+514 W
-520 SGATTATKNP
+520 SGASIATKNP

-594 TGTMIADISEG
+594 KSSRGLG
-605 VATGALKIDTIYS
+605 YS
-618 GAMWSGSTNVARMRN
+618 DDNPTSDVPPFVYVGSFGNVGGGSSIEKAY
-633 WSLDASLSN
+633 SFDASTAN
-642 PIYGNSDTVQPYAT
+642 PIYGKSDTVQPYAT

-729 DNIWGIKVIDSAAM
+729 DNIWEIKVIDSTAM

-795 TVPYNGYITI
+795 TVPYNAYITI

-819 LNGTIVS
+819 LNGAIVS
-826 QTRALASGLSSE
+826 QTRALTTGQSSE

-851 STDSTSTGWVIA
+851 STDSASTGWVIA

-876 YFKAANVVE
+876 YFKAANAIE

-897 ELSNKVNVSNTSWAI
+897 ELGMVKEELSNKTDKLQAATAAAPSDVYVDLAYASDQIYVAPTDGYYGLQSWVTNATGNFVSYITVL
-912 NACMPDYSAQSTFT
+912 NADGIIIGQQMG
-926 LPASGQTFTVPYDCL
+926 SGHSYGTGGC
-941 LTVCLIDVGVGVFV
+941 FV
-955 LRLNDASGAI
+955 YVRKGQKIKPHKEGA
-965 IAEAASATVQTEVQ
+965 VQ
-979 VSVYL
+979 VANFRFTY
-984 KKGWVVYN
+984 
-992 DSTVSRYTSCY
+992 
-1003 ITPLIGAEGA
+1003 AEGA
-1013 N
+1013 Q